1 MRFGSRMP
9 PASATESGVSFAEMM
24 AATTA
29 EIVREL
35 IDAHKK
41 RKDVNLNKL
50 KTKIGMCFQQVLK
63 KLETNCGTSVTN
75 FIPISLPGSSINNF

>member
-1 MRFGSRMP
+1 MAPHADQEMGSI
-9 PASATESGVSFAEMM
+9 AEQM

-35 IDAHKK
+35 IEAHKK

-50 KTKIGMCFQQVLK
+50 KTKIGIWIFITIENSLIKANLK
-63 KLETNCGTSVTN
+63 K
-75 FIPISLPGSSINNF
+75 F

>member
-1 MRFGSRMP
+1 MP
-9 PASATESGVSFAEMM
+9 PAAKDSGQGCSSVAEMM

-50 KTKIGMCFQQVLK
+50 KTKIGVVLATV
-63 KLETNCGTSVTN
+63 L
-75 FIPISLPGSSINNF
+75 SLLLSMRVG